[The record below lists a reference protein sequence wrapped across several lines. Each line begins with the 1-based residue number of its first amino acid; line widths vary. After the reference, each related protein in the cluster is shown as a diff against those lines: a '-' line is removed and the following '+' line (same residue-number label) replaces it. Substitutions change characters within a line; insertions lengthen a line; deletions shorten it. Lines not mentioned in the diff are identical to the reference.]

1 MHEKREKKKTLTA
14 GSNLPGSSRNL
25 PVPLIKA
32 LLWKHNLCLSSSV
45 VRVKGLSVAT
55 LKDTD
60 RSECSGKNP
69 PLNSRVWSCQRA
81 FWPRRNIRPTLHFDQ
96 ESNLYS
102 DFLTSVVSLF
112 LFTASFLSAAWH
124 CSLSGLTWIK
134 QSKINKTSSELL

>member
-1 MHEKREKKKTLTA
+1 MASSQLVLSPSTGCMRNGKKKTLTA
-14 GSNLPGSSRNL
+14 GSNLTGSSRNL
-25 PVPLIKA
+25 LVPLIKA

-60 RSECSGKNP
+60 RSECSGKNSATEQ
-69 PLNSRVWSCQRA
+69 LWVWSCQRA

-102 DFLTSVVSLF
+102 DFLTSVVTYS
-112 LFTASFLSAAWH
+112 
-124 CSLSGLTWIK
+124 CSLPPFLPYGIVRY
-134 QSKINKTSSELL
+134 QG